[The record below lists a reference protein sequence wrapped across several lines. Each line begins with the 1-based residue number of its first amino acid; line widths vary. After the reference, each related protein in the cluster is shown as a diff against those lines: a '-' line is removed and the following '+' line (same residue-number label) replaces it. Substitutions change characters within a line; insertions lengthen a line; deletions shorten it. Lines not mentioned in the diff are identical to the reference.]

1 MAEATA
7 GSREDL
13 SLLRAAVDDALPRY
27 LPSLESM
34 STPVHEAARYAL
46 LGSGKRLRPMLLLAA
61 GEALGARRDD
71 LLPAACAVEMVH
83 AFSLVHDDLPALD
96 DDTLRRG
103 RPTVHVRFGEA
114 MAILAGDALLNLA
127 FDTMARHPASAEFAP
142 KKLAAIRTLTS
153 AVGLAGM
160 IAGQALDLEFEGR
173 QATEEELESIHL
185 HKTGALITASCQI
198 GGILAGAG
206 EPSLEMLG
214 RYGRSLGLAFQITD
228 DILDIEGTASA
239 IGKSPGKDAQASKA
253 TFPSVWGVDASRE
266 MAARCIREAMAALDP
281 LGAKAAMLHTIA
293 RVVADRRR

>member
-1 MAEATA
+1 MAEETA
-7 GSREDL
+7 VSREEL

-27 LPSLESM
+27 LPSGESV
-34 STPVHEAARYAL
+34 STPVHEATRYAL

-61 GEALGARRDD
+61 GEALGARRED

-103 RPTVHVRFGEA
+103 QPTVHVRFGEA
-114 MAILAGDALLNLA
+114 VAILAGDALLNLA
-127 FDTMARHPASAEFAP
+127 FDTIARHPSSDELASR
-142 KKLAAIRTLTS
+142 KLAAIRALAS
-153 AVGLAGM
+153 AVGLSGM
-160 IAGQALDLEFEGR
+160 ITGQALDLEFEGR
-173 QATEEELESIHL
+173 QATEQELETIHL

-228 DILDIEGTASA
+228 DILDIEGTAA
-239 IGKSPGKDAQASKA
+239 ALGKSPGKDAQASKA
-253 TFPSVWGVDASRE
+253 TFPAVWGLDASRK

-281 LGAKAAMLHTIA
+281 LGPKAAVLLAIA
-293 RVVADRRR
+293 RVVADRKR